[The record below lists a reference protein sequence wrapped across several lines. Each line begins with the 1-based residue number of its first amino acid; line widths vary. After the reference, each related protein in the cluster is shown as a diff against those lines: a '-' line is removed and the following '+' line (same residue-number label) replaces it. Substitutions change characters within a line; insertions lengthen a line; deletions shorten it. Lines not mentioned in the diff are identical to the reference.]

1 MQRYALCMLRIAP
14 QLSALDFSR
23 DFKAVL
29 RVWLRRCRPEIWLRF
44 LRKKPEPSL
53 QQQPGPASDQLHQLH
68 PISET
73 RIPATHLLIA
83 VHAVHR

>member
-29 RVWLRRCRPEIWLRF
+29 WVRLRRYQPKLWLAF
-44 LRKKPEPSL
+44 LRKTRTLP
-53 QQQPGPASDQLHQLH
+53 QQPGPASDQLHQLH

-83 VHAVHR
+83 VHSVHR

>member
-1 MQRYALCMLRIAP
+1 MGP
-14 QLSALDFSR
+14 VEEVSAQAMARL
-23 DFKAVL
+23 
-29 RVWLRRCRPEIWLRF
+29 PE
-44 LRKKPEPSL
+44 KKPEPSL
-53 QQQPGPASDQLHQLH
+53 QQQALKPGPASDQLHQLH